1 MVGAKSDVEYESKS
15 PMDEVEDT
23 HTAPAQALMASTSV
37 PDSKDKHE
45 TLSIGVPITDTMETP
60 TLITDPPHHIRH
72 GHSLMDDSG
81 IELSAAELT
90 DTEGTN
96 REQRLTDT
104 LPNIPYDPYIHKCTQ
119 ASPVNALQPD
129 FIAAG
134 QSHSPVSQFPSLQ
147 AEEEDIYELQDET
160 HHDVDSAYDANSIRD
175 DDTETLASFITNYRW
190 ENGRRYHAYS
200 DGAYWVWIQSKGI
213 ITVLIIRERRARMMK
228 TQTTG
233 KIWLIIYTS

>member
-1 MVGAKSDVEYESKS
+1 MEYESKS
-15 PMDEVEDT
+15 PIDEVEDT
-23 HTAPAQALMASTSV
+23 HTEPAQALMASTSV

-45 TLSIGVPITDTMETP
+45 TSSIGAPITDTMETP
-60 TLITDPPHHIRH
+60 TPITGPPPKIGHGQSLI
-72 GHSLMDDSG
+72 DDSG

-104 LPNIPYDPYIHKCTQ
+104 LPNIPYDPHIHKNTQ
-119 ASPVNALQPD
+119 ASLANALHPD

-134 QSHSPVSQFPSLQ
+134 QSHASVSQFPSLQ
-147 AEEEDIYELQDET
+147 ADEDIYELQDEA
-160 HHDVDSAYDANSIRD
+160 HHDVDSAYDGDSNRD
-175 DDTETLASFITNYRW
+175 NDTETLASFITNYRW

-213 ITVLIIRERRARMMK
+213 IITVLIIRERRVRMTK

-233 KIWLIIYTS
+233 RIWLIIFTS